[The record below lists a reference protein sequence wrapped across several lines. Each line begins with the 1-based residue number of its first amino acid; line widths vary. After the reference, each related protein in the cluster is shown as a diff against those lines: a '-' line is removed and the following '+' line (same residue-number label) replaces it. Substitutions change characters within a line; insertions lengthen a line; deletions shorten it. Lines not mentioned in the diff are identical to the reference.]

1 MKYVILRSIQ
11 ILSLLIVLSG
21 LVKGSGEK
29 NVSLEINA
37 LIIGSGLFYLA
48 NLLLKKN

>member
-11 ILSLLIVLSG
+11 ILSLLIDLSA
-21 LVKGSGEK
+21 LVKGIGEK

>member
-21 LVKGSGEK
+21 LAKGIGEK
-29 NVSLEINA
+29 NVTLEINA